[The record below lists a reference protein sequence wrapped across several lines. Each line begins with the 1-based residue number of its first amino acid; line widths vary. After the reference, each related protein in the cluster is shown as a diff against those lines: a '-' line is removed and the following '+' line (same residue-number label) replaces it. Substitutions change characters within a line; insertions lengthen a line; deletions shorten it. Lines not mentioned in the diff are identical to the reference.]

1 MLSRTLG
8 WDFYKALRA
17 NDTMIV
23 QGHQQVFSTMQ
34 QGERV
39 IGAEGADPRSFAHG
53 QEVPNQKLVYPTEGV
68 FIVSSPTAVLKDARN
83 LNAAKLFAQFMISPA
98 AQRTIAA
105 GGIHA
110 ARIDIAPP
118 PGQPA
123 LSEVKFLPVD
133 LDLIEERGRELKARF
148 AEIFQ

>member
-39 IGAEGADPRSFAHG
+39 IGAEGADPRSFAGG
-53 QEVPNQKLVYPTEGV
+53 QGGPQPEDRLSERGHLHRVVADRGDQGRAQPERRQ
-68 FIVSSPTAVLKDARN
+68 AVRAVHDL
-83 LNAAKLFAQFMISPA
+83 
-98 AQRTIAA
+98 A
-105 GGIHA
+105 GGA
-110 ARIDIAPP
+110 DR
-118 PGQPA
+118 
-123 LSEVKFLPVD
+123 
-133 LDLIEERGRELKARF
+133 
-148 AEIFQ
+148 